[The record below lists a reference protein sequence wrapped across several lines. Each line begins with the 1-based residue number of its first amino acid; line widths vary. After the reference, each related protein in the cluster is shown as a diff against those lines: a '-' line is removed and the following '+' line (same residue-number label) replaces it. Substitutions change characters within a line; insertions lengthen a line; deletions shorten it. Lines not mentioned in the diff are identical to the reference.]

1 LKAALRRL
9 PRVAALAVLAGV
21 AFASGRAAADEPGTI
36 DLAIGR
42 QPLAAALQALAR
54 QSGIQIIFFSKI
66 ADGHDAPAIS
76 GHVTI
81 DYALHRLLAGTGLTY
96 RRLGAGMIEI
106 LKSGRGKGNAG
117 TAPPPADGAG
127 RRAGPHGTPPP
138 PPTWTRDG
146 AAGPIAASGFEALH
160 AVVVTGT
167 RELNRTVATSLSPI
181 DVLTPAALA
190 STGAPDLATALRT
203 LLPSFNFP
211 QPSITDATDASQPAQ
226 LRGLSPDETLVLID
240 GKRLHT
246 TAIVNVNDTIGR
258 GSSPVD
264 LSAIPLNAVDHIE
277 VLRDGAAAQYGSDA
291 IAGVINIILKHG
303 PRGGS
308 ADFTT
313 GQYVQGDG
321 RTEQGGADG
330 GMALGSRGWVRVS
343 IDALAQQPTNRSG
356 PDIRY
361 PGDPTYGQR
370 TFHYGLPALRS
381 QQGAI
386 NLRYDFTPRVRLY
399 AFSVLNH
406 KNVWAG
412 GYFRSLSQ
420 YAGTTPAAAEVYPA
434 GFLPIEESTLYDD
447 NEVLG
452 LRGSLAGW
460 HYDVSANAGGNTW
473 RLDTADTFNY
483 SLGGASPTD
492 FHVGTL
498 DSRATLVNADFKR
511 AFSPRW
517 LANGLLAAWGLEYR
531 HERFTIGQGDP
542 ASFAGAGAQV
552 YPGYT
557 PGDAG
562 AHARNSQA
570 AYLDL
575 ESDLTRHLSAALAVR
590 HEHYSDFG
598 GTMSEELAGRYALDH
613 AVAVR
618 ATASDG
624 FRAPSLQQEYYSS
637 TAINIVNGAIHSI
650 RTFPVSDPAA
660 IALGARPLK
669 AEQSHSYTAGLVLT
683 PPGGLYATLDLYQIT
698 IAHRIIL
705 SGDILGPAVQSYLT
719 SAGIPFVDGGRF
731 FTNAVD
737 TRTRGVDLVSTYP
750 WRLPGSRLNL
760 TVGANYNKTEI
771 LAIAPNPPQ
780 AGLAGLTLPI
790 ITRDEQGRITVGS
803 PRSKAFIAADWKRG
817 QWTVH
822 GQLTRYGQWTDQD
835 VVSAGND
842 RTYGARL
849 LLDAGVQYR
858 LDRMSLAVGGDNIT
872 NTYPDRAR
880 ATLDGI
886 LPYPETS
893 PFGFEGAYYYGRVGY
908 EW

>member
-1 LKAALRRL
+1 VLACAAL
-9 PRVAALAVLAGV
+9 
-21 AFASGRAAADEPGTI
+21 ASGRAMADAPATF
-36 DLAIGR
+36 DLAISR
-42 QPLAAALQALAR
+42 QPLAAALEALAR

-66 ADGHDAPAIS
+66 AAGHEAPAVR

-96 RRLGAGMIEI
+96 RRLGAGVIEI
-106 LKSGRGKGNAG
+106 RQSGAGQGNG
-117 TAPPPADGAG
+117 APPPQSLPADEAG
-127 RRAGPHGTPPP
+127 
-138 PPTWTRDG
+138 G
-146 AAGPIAASGFEALH
+146 AARAQAAPSSTGARPGAASPTAAGGFEALH

-167 RELNRTVATSLSPI
+167 RELDRTVATSLSPI
-181 DVLTPAALA
+181 DVLTPAALD
-190 STGAPDLATALRT
+190 STGAPDLAMALRT

-291 IAGVINIILKHG
+291 IAGVINIILGHG
-303 PRGGS
+303 ARGGS
-308 ADFTT
+308 ADFTA
-313 GQYVQGDG
+313 GQYLKGDG
-321 RTEQGGADG
+321 RTLQGGADG
-330 GMALGSRGWVRVS
+330 GVALGPQGWLRVS
-343 IDALAQQPTNRSG
+343 VDALAQQPTNRSG

-361 PGDPTYGQR
+361 PSDPSFAQR
-370 TFHYGLPALRS
+370 TFHYGLPALRAE
-381 QQGAI
+381 QGAI
-386 NLRYDFTPRVRLY
+386 NLQYDFTPRVRLY

-420 YAGTTPAAAEVYPA
+420 YEGTTPAAAAVYPA

-452 LRGSLAGW
+452 LRGRLFGW
-460 HYDVSANAGGNTW
+460 QYDLSANTGGNTW
-473 RLDTADTFNY
+473 RLDTANTFNY

-498 DSRATLVNADFKR
+498 DSRETLVNADFKR
-511 AFSPRW
+511 AFSPGW

-531 HERFTIGQGDP
+531 HEQFTIGQGDP
-542 ASFAGAGAQV
+542 ASYAGAGAQV

-562 AHARNSQA
+562 RHARNSRA

-575 ESDLTRHLSAALAVR
+575 ESDLTRRLSAALAVR
-590 HEHYSDFG
+590 DERYSDFG
-598 GTMSEELAGRYALDH
+598 GTTSAEAAGRYAFNR

-637 TAINIVNGAIHSI
+637 TAINIYNGVVYSI
-650 RTFPVSDPAA
+650 RTFPVNDPAA
-660 IALGARPLK
+660 IALGAQPLK
-669 AEQSHSYTAGLVLT
+669 AEKSHSYTAGIVLT
-683 PPGGLYATLDLYQIT
+683 PHGGPYTTLDVYQIT

-705 SGDILGPAVQSYLT
+705 SGDILGPAVQRYLT

-737 TRTRGVDLVSTYP
+737 TRTRGADLVSTYP
-750 WRLPGSRLNL
+750 WRLPGSWLSL
-760 TVGANYNKTEI
+760 TVGANYNETGI

-780 AGLAGLTLPI
+780 VGLAGLTLPI
-790 ITRDEQGRITVGS
+790 VTRDEQGRITVGS

-817 QWTVH
+817 RWTVH

-835 VVSAGND
+835 PVSAGND

-849 LLDAGVQYR
+849 LLDARLQYR
-858 LDRMSLAVGGDNIT
+858 LDGLSLAVGGDDIT
-872 NTYPDRAR
+872 NAYPDRAR

-908 EW
+908 AW